1 MMERQIKLSREDVLD
16 FVKAASQCDYD
27 IDISYNRIV
36 IDAKS
41 ILGILSMDLNRVLTV
56 TCHGEDSQFLN
67 SIQKYAIA

>member
-1 MMERQIKLSREDVLD
+1 MMERQIKLSREDVFD